1 MQKYVVYYNIVLAHS
16 ICNLKFNVSNEISVG
31 FHRGLNYDYHFIIKE
46 LANKFEG
53 QFEYVG
59 ENKEK
64 NKTFS
69 VPVKK
74 DFIKMNKDGNKNVET
89 ISYKIKFIDSARF
102 MESSL
107 SNLVDNLT
115 ARIQKIKCKDCGCFL
130 EYKRVQGNLQIHKSL
145 FCNKCYLKKLNGG
158 LKKKFKNTF
167 KFSNNDVNEFILLLK
182 KVFILMNS
190 WIIGK
195 TLMKQHYL
203 KKRSIL

>member
-1 MQKYVVYYNIVLAHS
+1 
-16 ICNLKFNVSNEISVG
+16 
-31 FHRGLNYDYHFIIKE
+31 
-46 LANKFEG
+46 
-53 QFEYVG
+53 
-59 ENKEK
+59 
-64 NKTFS
+64 
-69 VPVKK
+69 
-74 DFIKMNKDGNKNVET
+74 
-89 ISYKIKFIDSARF
+89 

-145 FCNKCYLKKLNGG
+145 FCNKCYLKKLNGV

-182 KVFILMNS
+182 KVFIFMNL
-190 WIIGK
+190 WMIGK